1 MRSTLTWA
9 AVIAAIAVVVAVATV
24 IANFWNTLGASQI
37 DLVGWLAMIFEV
49 IASLA
54 LGVGLM
60 TLMFISS
67 RRGYD
72 EDARTDR

>member
-37 DLVGWLAMIFEV
+37 DLVGWLAMIFGI